1 MMKKYLRMGLIVCA
15 IAAIALLA
23 DYLLLPEEGDFDG
36 KLEPLYGNDREC
48 AAVFSWKLCEI
59 PAYGKGIAV
68 CSSSGISEDN
78 LSVLVQNIS
87 DKTACSTGYYDAEGT
102 YIPDKVLE
110 PASELRYEIGYVK
123 DMEAGQ
129 FTAASKEVVEKGELG
144 AVSFSFAYSH
154 KGIVFERELFRGTVM
169 VYSDGRYEVYPEK
182 IR

>member
-1 MMKKYLRMGLIVCA
+1 MKKYWRIGGIICIIAVIV
-15 IAAIALLA
+15 LLA
-23 DYLLLPEEGDFDG
+23 DYLLLPEEGGFEA

-48 AAVFSWKLCEI
+48 AAVFLWKFYEM
-59 PAYGKGIAV
+59 PVFGKGTAV
-68 CSSSGISEDN
+68 CSSSGINENN
-78 LSVLVQNIS
+78 LPVLVQNIS
-87 DKTACSTGYYDAEGT
+87 DKTACSTGYCAADGA
-102 YIPDKVLE
+102 YIPVEVLE

-129 FTAASKEVVEKGELG
+129 FAAASKEVAEKGELG

-154 KGIVFERELFRGTVM
+154 KGIVFERELFRGTVI

>member
-1 MMKKYLRMGLIVCA
+1 MIKKYWRTGLIVCV
-15 IAAIALLA
+15 IAAITLLA

-48 AAVFSWKLCEI
+48 AAVFSWKFYEM
-59 PAYGKGIAV
+59 PVFGKGTAV
-68 CSSSGISEDN
+68 CSSSGINENN
-78 LSVLVQNIS
+78 LPVLVQNIP

-102 YIPDKVLE
+102 YIPGEVLE
-110 PASELRYEIGYVK
+110 PVSELRYEIGYVK
-123 DMEAGQ
+123 DMDAGQ

-154 KGIVFERELFRGTVM
+154 KGIVFEKELFRGTVI